1 MKLPQW
7 PYYDKKQI
15 QLAAETLQTGKV
27 NYWTGDQGKI
37 FEAEFA
43 KYSDTKYGIAMANG
57 SLALFSA
64 FKSIGLK
71 SGDEII
77 TTPRTFI
84 ATASMAVLLEA
95 KPIFADVDIDSGMI
109 TADTIESLIT
119 PRTKAIVVVHL
130 GGWPAEMEKICDL
143 ANNYKL
149 LVIEDCSQ
157 AHGAQIKFNDKFKSV
172 GSFGDL
178 SAWSFCQDKIITT
191 GGEGGMVT
199 TQKEIYWKFIRSFKD
214 HGKDID
220 EIYSENKKLGFRY
233 IHNTFGFNFRLT
245 EFQSA
250 IGRYQLKLLDEWIA
264 LRERNALYIAKEL
277 SNLDIIR
284 IPLPTSKFRPAW
296 YRLYGYLNKE
306 VLSNGWTRERILA
319 EINEAGYPGLSGSCS
334 EIYLEKCFKD
344 AGLSIKS
351 PLQNA
356 RELGETSLMFLVHPN
371 ITLEEVKLYANT
383 IKSILKRA
391 TR

>member
-119 PRTKAIVVVHL
+119 PRTKAIVVVHYA
-130 GGWPAEMEKICDL
+130 GVACEMDEIRKI
-143 ANNYKL
+143 NIKNKL
-149 LVIEDCSQ
+149 L
-157 AHGAQIKFNDKFKSV
+157 
-172 GSFGDL
+172 
-178 SAWSFCQDKIITT
+178 
-191 GGEGGMVT
+191 
-199 TQKEIYWKFIRSFKD
+199 
-214 HGKDID
+214 
-220 EIYSENKKLGFRY
+220 
-233 IHNTFGFNFRLT
+233 
-245 EFQSA
+245 
-250 IGRYQLKLLDEWIA
+250 
-264 LRERNALYIAKEL
+264 
-277 SNLDIIR
+277 
-284 IPLPTSKFRPAW
+284 
-296 YRLYGYLNKE
+296 
-306 VLSNGWTRERILA
+306 
-319 EINEAGYPGLSGSCS
+319 
-334 EIYLEKCFKD
+334 
-344 AGLSIKS
+344 
-351 PLQNA
+351 
-356 RELGETSLMFLVHPN
+356 
-371 ITLEEVKLYANT
+371 
-383 IKSILKRA
+383 
-391 TR
+391 